1 MHIYCET
8 CNKHTANTFPKKI
21 TLISKNKIK
30 VESRCAICFTK
41 KSFIDDIK
49 DIKYDLESALEVY
62 LQFFTD

>member
-30 VESRCAICFTK
+30 GESRCAICFTK
-41 KSFIDDIK
+41 RSFIDDIRS
-49 DIKYDLESALEVY
+49 ISSIFY
-62 LQFFTD
+62 

>member
-1 MHIYCET
+1 MHIYFET

-30 VESRCAICFTK
+30 GEPRCTICFTK
-41 KSFIDDIK
+41 RPFID

-62 LQFFTD
+62 FQFSTY

>member
-1 MHIYCET
+1 MHIYRET
-8 CNKHTANTFPKKI
+8 CNKHTANQSPPQK

-30 VESRCAICFTK
+30 RESRCAICFTK
-41 KSFIDDIK
+41 RSFID

>member
-8 CNKHTANTFPKKI
+8 CNEHTANTFSKKI

-30 VESRCAICFTK
+30 GESRCAICFTK
-41 KSFIDDIK
+41 RSFID
-49 DIKYDLESALEVY
+49 DIKYDLESALEIY

>member
-8 CNKHTANTFPKKI
+8 CNKHMANSFPKII
-21 TLISKNKIK
+21 TLISKKKIK
-30 VESRCAICFTK
+30 GESRCATCFTK
-41 KSFIDDIK
+41 KSFID